1 MTVGA
6 SGRGGG
12 AMARLFRALSVL
24 VLGSLVSWAGAEADG
39 AEPTGGSPP
48 VVTLRT
54 LVTGTCQEVQRYA
67 ESVVGS
73 GVIRSAAEVRSA
85 VPPARFHRAL
95 GLTSVFDLPLTS
107 CRLCLSIS
115 SRRPPWIC

>member
-1 MTVGA
+1 
-6 SGRGGG
+6 
-12 AMARLFRALSVL
+12 MARLFRALGVL
-24 VLGSLVSWAGAEADG
+24 VLGSLVSWAGAEADK

-54 LVTGTCQEVQRYA
+54 LITGTCQEVQRYA

-85 VPPARFHRAL
+85 VPPACFHSSFHNF
-95 GLTSVFDLPLTS
+95 TV
-107 CRLCLSIS
+107 CLA
-115 SRRPPWIC
+115 